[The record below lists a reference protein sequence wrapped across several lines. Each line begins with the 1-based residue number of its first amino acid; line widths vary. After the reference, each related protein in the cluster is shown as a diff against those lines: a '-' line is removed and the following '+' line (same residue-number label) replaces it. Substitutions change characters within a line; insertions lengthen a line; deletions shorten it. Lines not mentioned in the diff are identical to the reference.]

1 MEYEEWKFEREIITF
16 MERNVLTRHNPRGMS
31 CSHFPLFLN
40 CNCML
45 GNVTVERGINFI
57 IISLPLTL
65 LSDMTLHYYNCISF
79 HIRSWENYVMFLNVI
94 HSVHINNFPV
104 VSSER
109 CFHPVI
115 ISRLLLD
122 SKSTSV
128 KYFL

>member
-45 GNVTVERGINFI
+45 GNVTVERGINLT

-115 ISRLLLD
+115 ISRLLLY